1 MEAKDTVM
9 SDEQIWAID
18 DTIDL
23 HKDDGKDWWIERHHL
38 KAQAEISYKAG
49 MKEVVEWINT
59 HWWDRANYPEWQA
72 FLKEDR
78 DMIREQMADLQL
90 KLDVGWVAN
99 CPVKI
104 KQQGEKAIADWK
116 TDQLI
121 IVLCAEI
128 EKMGLSDEEQI
139 TLDNRFRVETDHRL
153 IIRQV
158 AQAQLQKI
166 LKELKEG
173 AE

>member
-1 MEAKDTVM
+1 
-9 SDEQIWAID
+9 
-18 DTIDL
+18 
-23 HKDDGKDWWIERHHL
+23 
-38 KAQAEISYKAG
+38 
-49 MKEVVEWINT
+49 
-59 HWWDRANYPEWQA
+59 
-72 FLKEDR
+72 
-78 DMIREQMADLQL
+78 MIREQMADLQL

-104 KQQGEKAIADWK
+104 KQQGEKAIAEWK

-166 LKELKEG
+166 LNKLKEG
-173 AE
+173 AK

>member
-1 MEAKDTVM
+1 
-9 SDEQIWAID
+9 
-18 DTIDL
+18 
-23 HKDDGKDWWIERHHL
+23 
-38 KAQAEISYKAG
+38 
-49 MKEVVEWINT
+49 
-59 HWWDRANYPEWQA
+59 
-72 FLKEDR
+72 
-78 DMIREQMADLQL
+78 MIREQMADLQL

-104 KQQGEKAIADWK
+104 KQQGEKAIAEWK

-128 EKMGLSDEEQI
+128 EKMGLSNEEILKATQVAMLLPDGKI
-139 TLDNRFRVETDHRL
+139 DSTKGYLAGRQ
-153 IIRQV
+153 QV

-166 LKELKEG
+166 LNKLKEG

>member
-128 EKMGLSDEEQI
+128 EKMGLSEE
-139 TLDNRFRVETDHRL
+139 E
-153 IIRQV
+153 IRQATRITQTAIATPGGYSLS

-166 LKELKEG
+166 LNKLKEG